1 MLNDIF
7 YSQYPQSGRLP
18 KNLRVNA
25 REFAQESTD
34 TPFMEDPDALRLMG
48 RPGRGANG
56 ESSN

>member
-7 YSQYPQSGRLP
+7 YSQYPQPNRMP
-18 KNLRVNA
+18 KNLRLNA
-25 REFAQESTD
+25 REFAHENTD
-34 TPFMEDPDALRLMG
+34 TPYLQDPAAPGLVG